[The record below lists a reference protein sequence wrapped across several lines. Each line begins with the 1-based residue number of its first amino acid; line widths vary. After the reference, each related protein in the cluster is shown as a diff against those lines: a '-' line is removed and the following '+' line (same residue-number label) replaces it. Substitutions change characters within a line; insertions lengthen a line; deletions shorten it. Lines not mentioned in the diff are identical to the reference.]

1 MKKIF
6 SIALMVLMALTATAQ
21 ETPTRR
27 FQLKTLPEKN
37 LVTSVYYSWW
47 NPEKEWTESR
57 GWNSDTIT
65 IDVQVPVGKE
75 LSIDIR
81 HDNINWAYHGD
92 MAASIYTLVD
102 WRENGEVTNSVVSD
116 SRSYLSYTYVMPD
129 YDVELVGT
137 FEYNP
142 TPPTDQPTTNGWYP
156 ETGTLV
162 LDYNEYMPAG
172 FTDSDYEKVV
182 RVIFGPWSSYI
193 SHYFFSGG
201 WAENNNYPNCR
212 IADYSR
218 TTAMEVSDY
227 NTWKNIQLTDILL
240 PPTVKTIYGRS
251 FQDLSTLT
259 TLTCYALTPPAI
271 EPYYE
276 QQWNSETY
284 QYEYIDTVMPF
295 DYSPDVVIRVPA
307 DVVPLYQRADYW
319 KDFTILAIDEN
330 YANLTV
336 NLMPTVEDERNLL
349 IYKNMHLELTN
360 IRTGIKRSM
369 LVNGRNTYD
378 FTYLPV
384 NTAYNLVL
392 RSQTGAVVAQIDNIY
407 LAEENKTVTF
417 DRLRK
422 PHTLT
427 LSLTADGQTV
437 GNELFTNTWF
447 TEAGAYIGKGNE
459 LANVFDDQTVKV
471 LIGYERELAMRY
483 QQPDTISIVVGQQ
496 PDNIVIELPP
506 LPTADVTFRVSDE
519 RTRQGIAD
527 ATVSIVQILNNGQA
541 GTQQTLTT
549 NADGLATGKVLGT
562 MSNIIVNAGQFGS
575 KNFFANLNDSTDF
588 NVSFTPAEGT
598 TITLNWSYVKAVYPE
613 EAEDIVNDYADKGN
627 MQLTLMD
634 YSSYKELTDY
644 RDQAPRYTLFE
655 TLPEGTTVYAT
666 ATSLNDKVAYV
677 TGSGIVDS
685 LGQVSIDMRVVER
698 ATMHVSYFQSE
709 SRTPAI
715 LLFSNNSD
723 NVVRKK
729 TFEPGIAYIDFTNLP
744 SGQYQVIAMG
754 TGEAYEALTNKQQLA
769 RLTEGADYVSQ
780 TLIMEDGK
788 NQRVSFTKIPL
799 TSNTLTNNLATR
811 RAMFK
816 QRQVSVGEYA
826 TVSVTAAF
834 KRDIT
839 ATPKDISFVYR
850 IPQYCNFVASS
861 VMIGQK
867 QVPYTYD
874 SNTRELTVSW
884 DNIETDS
891 VMRFCLIPTQPDEY
905 QSEAALRYT
914 LDGEEHSDPLQTST
928 LTAVSAII
936 NVPEVMN
943 QPRFKVSGKSAASY
957 DAAGSRAK
965 RAAGI
970 YMGTQYWK
978 SEPHYDVEIFDG
990 NELIGN
996 ANTNSNGEWDA
1007 WVTLKEPTALSHHTI
1022 WARVARNNTIVETE
1036 RKEMIYDPN
1045 AVVPKSLTMT
1055 FFNHHPAHLEQTT
1068 VVFDYVN
1075 DKAYPS
1081 HYGFSNEEGYNTD
1094 FTFEVDLSTN
1104 DTTKV
1109 YACALYI
1116 HTAGPDAEERI
1127 TMCHYNKRKNRWI
1140 AYEKFNTRSL
1150 PYDVYVEPFYYHDN
1164 IGSRKDIDNAYDWF
1178 DALYKK
1184 DTGTLADLRDELD
1197 ALMKQGQQAHDSGN
1211 DDAIPTEA
1219 INEKL
1224 QQWFEASGLNEHEV
1238 EDTGETAEEIVADMD
1253 ALWAEVGTIAD
1264 YFGDTAGLAQK
1275 LNELGTIAQGMTTG
1289 KATDM
1294 NANSLKEQGY
1304 HENNLDDHS
1313 KIYILA
1319 TEDGGWD
1326 FVDLNR
1332 DLRITV
1338 NGEAAELMGISS
1350 LHRAETASWEKT
1362 FETMKDYLDSFQDYL
1377 GKLADVATSAISKF
1391 NYWIY
1396 MAEDASVKLGKQLAN
1411 PNLSRFER
1419 WWLETKLDLN
1429 LAKTTGLEKMRSLC
1443 TKFKVGDGVG
1453 TLASA
1458 YSLYSTY
1465 MKFSDNCK
1473 KLRNIR
1479 NGIPEYCPDDQADA
1493 DNLRAD
1499 INSFCNWSVP
1509 YMVTAIS
1516 SDVIALGVAFGCF
1529 VGLIPSGGAT
1539 TPGLAA
1545 SLAKIGLT
1553 MAANYMYESRTEA
1566 AIEVFSLRKSAL
1578 ICFKKDPNCVQRGDC
1593 PKCTANCDD
1602 YPKGPKGPKGP
1613 TTTGDLDPS
1622 GYVYEGVA
1630 SNRVEG
1636 ATTTVYFKTTEKDM
1650 YGDNV
1655 EKIVMWDAEAFD
1667 QVNPQLTNENGEY
1680 GWMVPAGQWQVKYE
1694 KEGYQTVY
1702 SEWLPVP
1709 PPQLDVNQEMRQYVQ
1724 PQVSGVKASQDGV
1737 QITFDK
1743 YMRPATLTAENIT
1756 VSLNG
1761 EQMEGTIELL
1771 DSEADDTGELL
1782 TRRVRFAPAAQ
1793 LPVGQTLMLT
1803 VSGNVESYAKMQM
1816 GDTFSQPFDIAE
1828 TVEKMVADSL
1838 VNIIY
1843 DQTSTMTIS
1852 ALPAKAAAGQKVSV
1866 RLMSDVIAS
1875 TEQTEL
1881 TFDDNGK
1888 ATLNITGE
1896 AHGTTAIELTL
1907 QDDEDVKALV
1917 VVNVKD
1923 ESDFITT
1930 MPSANYMSNTQL
1942 YYGTK
1947 ITLSCEQPDAVIY
1960 YTLDGSCPC
1969 EQESD
1974 HVFRYT
1980 GPIVA
1985 NGPLLIKA
1993 MAIAPG
1999 YTESDINELHFPLLT
2014 GNTQLHLQQGWN
2026 WISHG
2031 HANAIE
2037 TSTLGTATDQ
2047 VLDTDGQTVSQMQ
2060 PATAYLIHNNAQYE
2074 PQLTGYAFNPR
2085 TSTLSLSE
2093 GWNWMPYP
2101 VSQVLMPAE
2110 ALAYAQ
2116 PQNGDVL
2123 VGEDGF
2129 AIYVTDWSGE
2139 GSWQG
2144 TLVKMEPGRAY
2155 RYKTTTGRTFI
2166 VNTNV
2171 TESQVG
2177 NQPSYTM
2184 FHWYDRHAFAT
2195 RMPIIATLYNEYGST
2210 VSNDYDYELS
2220 AFVGDNCR
2228 GNGFWADQNNNLYI
2242 NVLGEE
2248 GETVH
2253 FLVHNKT
2260 TDKYYTTQESI
2271 TYTAELQGTDNSPVQ
2286 LHIGE
2291 EANGVNGITDDSQS
2305 STSVYSLEGVKI
2317 EQQRKLRKGV
2327 YVQQGHKVVIK

>member
-6 SIALMVLMALTATAQ
+6 SIALMALMTIAVTAQ
-21 ETPTRR
+21 EPPTRR

-37 LVTSVYYSWW
+37 LVTSVYYYWW
-47 NPEKEWTESR
+47 NPEKQWNESK

-65 IDVQVPVGKE
+65 IDVQVPVGTE
-75 LSIDIR
+75 LSIGVR
-81 HDNINWAYHGD
+81 HDNINWAYSGD
-92 MAASIYTLVD
+92 VAASIYTLVD

-116 SRSYLSYTYVMPD
+116 SRNYLSYKYVMPD

-142 TPPTDQPTTNGWYP
+142 TPPTDQPSTNGWYP

-162 LDYNEYMPAG
+162 LDYNEYKPAG

-182 RVIFGPWSSYI
+182 RVVFGPWVNGIRPS
-193 SHYFFSGG
+193 FFSGG
-201 WAENNNYPNCR
+201 WTDRNNYPNCR

-218 TTAMEVSDY
+218 TTVEELDEWAEWGVI
-227 NTWKNIQLTDILL
+227 TLTDILL

-251 FQDLSTLT
+251 FYNLSTLT

-271 EPYYE
+271 KPRYE
-276 QQWNSETY
+276 QEWNSETY
-284 QYEYIDTVMPF
+284 KYEYTDTIMPF
-295 DYSPDVVIRVPA
+295 DDCPDMVIRVPA

-319 KDFTILAIDEN
+319 KEFTILAIDEN

-378 FTYLPV
+378 FTFLPV

-407 LAEENKTVTF
+407 LEEDNKTVTF

-447 TEAGAYIGKGNE
+447 TEAGAYLGKGNE

-506 LPTADVTFRVSDE
+506 LPTADVAFRVSDE

-527 ATVSIVQILNNGQA
+527 ATVNIVQILNNGQA

-549 NADGLATGKVLGT
+549 NADGLATGQVLGT
-562 MSNIIVNAGQFGS
+562 MSNIIVNAGQYGS
-575 KNFFANLNDSTDF
+575 KNFFANLNDSTNF

-613 EAEDIVNDYADKGN
+613 EAEDIVNDYPDKDK

-634 YSSYKELTDY
+634 YSSYKALTDY

-666 ATSLNDKVAYV
+666 ATSLNDKVNSV
-677 TGSGIVDS
+677 TGYGRVDS

-723 NVVRKK
+723 NIIRKQA
-729 TFEPGIAYIDFTNLP
+729 FEPGIAYIDFTNLP
-744 SGQYQVIAMG
+744 SGQYQVIAMS
-754 TGEAYEALTNKQQLA
+754 TGEAYDALTSKQQLA

-780 TLIMEDGK
+780 VLMMQDGK
-788 NQRVSFTKIPL
+788 SQRVSFTKIPL
-799 TSNTLTNNLATR
+799 TSNSLTNNLATR

-850 IPQYCNFVASS
+850 IPQYCNFVNSS

-874 SNTRELTVSW
+874 SNARVLTVSW

-891 VMRFCLIPTQPDEY
+891 IMRFCLIPTQPEEY
-905 QSEAALRYT
+905 RPEAALRYT
-914 LDGEEHSDPLQTST
+914 LNGEEHSDPLQTST

-943 QPRFKVSGKSAASY
+943 QPRFKVSGKSATSY
-957 DAAGSRAK
+957 DASYSRAK
-965 RAAGI
+965 RAASA
-970 YMGTQYWK
+970 YMGTRDWK
-978 SEPHYDVEIFDG
+978 SEPSYDVYIYDG

-1007 WVTLKEPTALSHHTI
+1007 WVTLKEPTALSHHSI
-1022 WARVARNNTIVETE
+1022 WARVMRNNAMVETE
-1036 RKEMIYDPN
+1036 RKEMVYDPN

-1055 FFNHHPAHLEQTT
+1055 FFNHHPVHLEQTT

-1075 DKAYPS
+1075 DQAYPS

-1184 DTGTLADLRDELD
+1184 DSGTLADLRDELD
-1197 ALMKQGQQAHDSGN
+1197 ALIKQGQEAYDSGN
-1211 DDAIPTEA
+1211 EDGIPTEA
-1219 INEKL
+1219 ISQKL
-1224 QQWFEASGLNEHEV
+1224 QQWFEASGLNEREV
-1238 EDTGETAEEIVADMD
+1238 EDTGETAQQIVADMD

-1264 YFGDTAGLAQK
+1264 YFGDTAGLMKK
-1275 LNELGTIAQGMTTG
+1275 LNELGTIAQGMTTS
-1289 KATDM
+1289 KATGMDT
-1294 NANSLKEQGY
+1294 NSLKEQGY
-1304 HENNLDDHS
+1304 HENSLDDHS
-1313 KIYILA
+1313 KVFILA

-1338 NGEAAELMGISS
+1338 NGEAAELMGIPSQ
-1350 LHRAETASWEKT
+1350 RREAASWEKT
-1362 FETMKDYLDSFQDYL
+1362 FETMKEYLDSFQDYL

-1396 MAEDASVKLGKQLAN
+1396 MAEDASVKLGKQLAD

-1493 DNLRAD
+1493 DNLRAE

-1516 SDVIALGVAFGCF
+1516 SDVLALGVAFGCF

-1593 PKCTANCDD
+1593 PKCTGNCDN

-1613 TTTGDLDPS
+1613 GAPGDLDPS

-1636 ATTTVYFKTTEKDM
+1636 ATTTVYFKTTEKNM
-1650 YGDNV
+1650 YGDKV

-1724 PQVSGVKASQDGV
+1724 PQVNAVKATQDGV
-1737 QITFDK
+1737 QIVFDK

-1756 VSLNG
+1756 VSQNDELI
-1761 EQMEGTIELL
+1761 EGTIELL
-1771 DSEADDTGELL
+1771 DSEADDMGQMLAS
-1782 TRRVRFAPAAQ
+1782 RVRFVPASQ
-1793 LPVGQTLMLT
+1793 LPVGQTLILN
-1803 VSGNVESYAKMQM
+1803 VSGNVESYAKIQM
-1816 GDTFSQPFDIAE
+1816 GETFSQAFDIVEA
-1828 TVEKMVADSL
+1828 VEKMVTDSL
-1838 VNIIY
+1838 VNVIY
-1843 DQTSTMTIS
+1843 DQATSITIS

-1907 QDDEDVKALV
+1907 QNDEDVKTLI

-1930 MPSANYMSNTQL
+1930 MPSANYLSDTQL
-1942 YYGTK
+1942 YYGTE
-1947 ITLSCEQPDAVIY
+1947 ITLSCEQADAVIY

-1974 HVFRYT
+1974 RVFRYE

-1985 NGPLLIKA
+1985 NKPLLIKA
-1993 MAIAPG
+1993 MAVAPG
-1999 YTESDINELHFPLLT
+1999 YTESDINELHYPLRT
-2014 GNTQLHLQQGWN
+2014 DSTELHLWQGWN
-2026 WISHG
+2026 WTSHG

-2037 TSTLGTATDQ
+2037 TATLGSTTAKVTG
-2047 VLDTDGQTVSQMQ
+2047 TEGQTVTRME
-2060 PATAYLIHNNAQYE
+2060 PATVYMVHNNAKNDT
-2074 PQLTGYAFNPR
+2074 QLTGYAFNSR
-2085 TSTLSLSE
+2085 TGAVSLNE

-2101 VSQVLMPAE
+2101 AGQVLTPAE
-2110 ALAYAQ
+2110 ALTYAQ

-2129 AIYVTDWSGE
+2129 AIYVMNWSGE
-2139 GSWQG
+2139 GSWEG
-2144 TLVKMEPGRAY
+2144 TLVRMEPGRAY
-2155 RYKTTTGRTFI
+2155 RYKTTAGRTFAI
-2166 VNTNV
+2166 NTDV
-2171 TESQVG
+2171 TESQAG
-2177 NQPSYTM
+2177 KQPYYNM
-2184 FHWYDRHAFAT
+2184 FRWYDQHAFVN
-2195 RMPIIATLYNEYGST
+2195 RMPIIATLYSENGST
-2210 VSNDYDYELS
+2210 IWYTDDYELM
-2220 AFVGDNCR
+2220 AFVGDDCR
-2228 GNGFWADQNNNLYI
+2228 GNGFWADRNRHAYI

-2248 GETVH
+2248 GETVR
-2253 FLVHNKT
+2253 FIVHNKMD
-2260 TDKYYTTQESI
+2260 DKYYTTQETVS
-2271 TYTAELQGTDNSPVQ
+2271 YTPDLQGTYNYPLQ

-2291 EANGVNGITDDSQS
+2291 ETSGLNGITDDSQ
-2305 STSVYSLEGVKI
+2305 TNTDIYSLEGVKM
-2317 EQQRKLRKGV
+2317 EQQRQLRKGV
-2327 YVQQGHKVVIK
+2327 YVQQGHKVVVK